1 MNANAA
7 RLSIC
12 ALVLSLKLIAPP
24 AALAQSPA
32 PSPAPAA
39 QPELIT
45 ATPADLEYATRVA
58 LAQGVMTLKK
68 LAEKDPQG
76 WIIPP
81 VQRVRITGYKDVP
94 MKYRMVDVDRPVY
107 EYTDVVVFIPGP
119 SPGEPPIKQIRQQP
133 TKQIGTRKESHIRWD
148 PEGPLEM
155 IYKQPIYEYIG
166 DTSWQFSLIGDSAMA
181 LEALRAA
188 GLSEGDPVV
197 QRMVDNVFAYLDTY
211 GPPDQT
217 WNVAWLAIVMARTD
231 GALAAE
237 WTEKLASRLLDGQI
251 TDGAAR
257 GLWGPMCVNP
267 RLFSILMRDYL
278 AGEAELAKRQAK
290 AKEKPTKA
298 NKVLADEAE
307 GARNRL
313 KKYADSWSHLAL
325 RFATAEFPM
334 VWDDQMTE
342 KVNFQ
347 GTTDFFY
354 NQRSAD
360 MESTWIA
367 LHALAVCAEMKRL
380 PKESL
385 RTSIPPAYG
394 SIAKIG
400 EKAKRPPA
408 VESQLNAETVPP
420 EPSMAVLARAA
431 NALAALLPEGT
442 GWSECNLHQPVTEF
456 DGFKQYLPVPSNPES
471 FPPLASPVTAT
482 SAAQGVAALDAIGR
496 AVGLDKLAKFL
507 PKYLAGAQ
515 GRATAMQDLIKTLW
529 PKTTQ
534 RPGQLRQDVFGLCL
548 AIARPLEVNAH
559 EVNNAAPATD
569 QLTRMLILAGD
580 AAGEWGSR
588 MSRVQ
593 ITTSS
598 RERYAV
604 LKDRPGQNWKY
615 WHLNSPVELTKAHV
629 AEYNVTPTGYNTSP
643 GVPWATAIAVHHL
656 ASRLKNPGATLQQL
670 CADPNLAEQRKG
682 VDVLLIDK
690 PKPKPKPVPVV
701 AANPAKSAG
710 TPAKG
715 GVVKPTE
722 ETIPV
727 VPLKPADT
735 KPKKDESF

>member
-1 MNANAA
+1 MNANTA
-7 RLSIC
+7 RLLIC
-12 ALVLSLKLIAPP
+12 ALVLSLTRIAPP
-24 AALAQSPA
+24 TTQAQSPA
-32 PSPAPAA
+32 PAPAA

-45 ATPADLEYATRVA
+45 ASPADLEYATRVA

-94 MKYRMVDVDRPVY
+94 MKYRMVDVDRPIY
-107 EYTDVVVFIPGP
+107 EYTDLVVFIPGP
-119 SPGEPPIKQIRQQP
+119 SPGEPPIKQVRQVP

-148 PEGPLEM
+148 PEGPLEL

-197 QRMVDNVFAYLDTY
+197 QRMVDNVVAYLDTY

-237 WTEKLASRLLDGQI
+237 WTEKLASRLLDGQV

-267 RLFSILMRDYL
+267 RLFAILMRDYL

-313 KKYADSWSHLAL
+313 KKYADSWSHMAL

-334 VWDDQMTE
+334 VWDDQQSE

-367 LHALAVCAEMKRL
+367 LHALAVCAEAKRL

-408 VESQLNAETVPP
+408 VDSQLNAETVPP
-420 EPSMAVLARAA
+420 ESSMAVLARAA

-442 GWSECNLHQPVTEF
+442 GWSECNFHQPVTEF
-456 DGFKQYLPVPSNPES
+456 DTFKQYLPVPADPAS
-471 FPPLASPVTAT
+471 FPPLASPVTAM
-482 SAAQGVAALDAIGR
+482 SAVQGVAALDAIGR
-496 AVGLDKLAKFL
+496 AVGMDKMAKFL

-515 GRATAMQDLIKTLW
+515 GRTTAMQELIKNLW

-534 RPGQLRQDVFGLCL
+534 RPARFGQDVFGLCL
-548 AIARPLEVNAH
+548 ALARPLEVNAH
-559 EVNNAAPATD
+559 EVNSAAPSAD
-569 QLTRMLILAGD
+569 QLARMLILAGD
-580 AAGEWGSR
+580 PTGEWGSR
-588 MSRVQ
+588 MSRAQ
-593 ITTSS
+593 ISSSS

-604 LKDRPGQNWKY
+604 LKDMPGRNWRDWK
-615 WHLNSPVELTKAHV
+615 LNSPVELQKAHV
-629 AEYNVTPTGYNTSP
+629 AQYNVTPTTFNTSP
-643 GVPWATAIAVHHL
+643 GAPYATAIAVHYL

-670 CADPNLAEQRKG
+670 CADPKLAEQRNG
-682 VDVLLIDK
+682 VDVLLLD
-690 PKPKPKPVPVV
+690 KPKPKPVPVV
-701 AANPAKSAG
+701 AAKPTAVPGKSNI
-710 TPAKG
+710 
-715 GVVKPTE
+715 VKPTE

-727 VPLKPADT
+727 IPIKPADT